1 MIQFLEE
8 QAGKNLHLEHIED
21 EIINF
26 GVPGG
31 RGAINFLRSLRDML
45 AGSARSSVNMTV
57 KWDGAPAIFAG
68 TDPSDGKFFVAK
80 KSVFNVNPKLY
91 KSNKEIDDDV
101 SGDLNAKF
109 KVALKEFSKLGIKGV
124 LQGDLMFTDD
134 DKKEQK
140 IDDIEYI
147 TFQPNTILYA
157 IQKDSKLGETI
168 DNAKYGIV
176 FHTSY
181 SGGTI
186 DDLTA
191 SFGVDISTLGASSDI
206 WLDDASYKDVSGN
219 STLTAKETVALTKAL
234 SETGKAFR
242 KIKKP
247 ALIKFMKVQ
256 ETIASKGAGATYKTY
271 VNTQIRKGKFDLSY
285 KKYLSYF
292 DDYWKKKVVDKVKME
307 KTKEMKRKMGD
318 NLRRELMG
326 AKVFIDALCIFQT
339 QLVVAKDI
347 VIKGLNKAKSIGT
360 FVVTDKGLKTVNP
373 EGYVAIDKEGKAVKL
388 VDRMEFSLNNFTVAK
403 NWNK

>member
-1 MIQFLEE
+1 M
-8 QAGKNLHLEHIED
+8 AVRNLHLEHLED
-21 EIINF
+21 EIINN
-26 GVPGG
+26 GIDGG
-31 RGAINFLRSLRDML
+31 RAAINFVRSLRDMMK
-45 AGSARSSVNMTV
+45 GNSKSAVNMTV
-57 KWDGAPAIFAG
+57 KWDGAPAIWAG
-68 TDPSDGKFFVAK
+68 KHPEDGRFFVAK
-80 KSVFNVNPKLY
+80 KSLF
-91 KSNKEIDDDV
+91 NKEPLFYTSESEIKNASEL
-101 SGDLNAKF
+101 SGDLETKF
-109 KVALKEFSKLGIKGV
+109 LESYRYLSKLSWGDKIF
-124 LQGDLMFTDD
+124 QGDLMFTDS

-157 IQKDSKLGETI
+157 IQKDSKLGQII

-191 SFGVDISTLGASSDI
+191 SFGVNISTLGASSDI

-219 STLTAKETVALTKAL
+219 STLTAKETLALSKALTN
-234 SETGKAFR
+234 TGKAFQ

-247 ALIKFMKVQ
+247 ALLKFMKVQ
-256 ETIASKGAGATYKTY
+256 ETIAMKGAGATYKTY

-292 DDYWKKKVVDKVKME
+292 DNYWKKNVVGKVKMQ
-307 KTKEMKRKMGD
+307 KTKDMKIEMGQ
-318 NLRRELMG
+318 NLRRELMS

-403 NWNK
+403 NWDK